1 MFQCDD
7 YDWRVTMLEAIR
19 EVQVPLL
26 AAMLL
31 SACIGKATHLA
42 RDGAAAER
50 FGPTV
55 LFPMVLQVPLALALC
70 AAELI
75 LGFGLIVT
83 AGRFGLSAATPIR
96 IATCLLFVISSC
108 ALLELRAT
116 RPSVGCGCFGDLS
129 RTPVSIRTLAR
140 SSLLAVAA
148 LATIHM
154 KSISLPT
161 AGEAL
166 KLIAILCLELVV
178 IGALSPEVGEGL
190 IRLGYSEP
198 CELRDIPAARTLALL
213 RRSKQWRRY
222 RGLITAD
229 KPSDIWRELC
239 WRYVVYP
246 SDYAGRPA
254 DIVFA
259 VYLQQRRPIV
269 HATLVDANTG
279 LALPWQAPQTG
290 VGRQAAGTARRLTLR
305 LTPSGGLAAATAPAA
320 RDIPF
325 SSDVYT
331 ET

>member
-1 MFQCDD
+1 
-7 YDWRVTMLEAIR
+7 MLEAIR
-19 EVQVPLL
+19 EVQIPLL

-31 SACIGKATHLA
+31 SACVGKVTHLA
-42 RDGAAAER
+42 RDGAAAEG
-50 FGPTV
+50 FGPTA

-75 LGFGLIVT
+75 LGLGLILT
-83 AGRFGLSAATPIR
+83 AGSVGHSAATAVR
-96 IATCLLFVISSC
+96 IAACLLFVVSTC
-108 ALLELRAT
+108 ALIELRAT
-116 RPSVGCGCFGDLS
+116 RPGVGCGCFGDLS
-129 RTPVSIRTLAR
+129 SAPVSIRTLAR
-140 SSLLAVAA
+140 SALFALAA
-148 LATIHM
+148 LATIHLQP
-154 KSISLPT
+154 IWLPM
-161 AGEAL
+161 AGNAI
-166 KLIAILCLELVV
+166 KLVAVLCVELAV

-246 SDYAGRPA
+246 SNYAGRPA

-259 VYLQQRRPIV
+259 VYLQQRRPVV
-269 HATLVDANTG
+269 HAALVDANTG
-279 LALPWQAPQTG
+279 LALPWQSPATRA
-290 VGRQAAGTARRLTLR
+290 GRQATGAARRLALQ
-305 LTPSGGLAAATAPAA
+305 LTPSASFAAATTPAA

>member
-1 MFQCDD
+1 
-7 YDWRVTMLEAIR
+7 MLEAIR
-19 EVQVPLL
+19 EVQIPLL

-31 SACIGKATHLA
+31 SACVGKAAYLA
-42 RDGAAAER
+42 RKGGGAAES
-50 FGPTV
+50 FGPTA

-75 LGFGLIVT
+75 LGLGLILT
-83 AGRFGLSAATPIR
+83 AGAVGRSAATPIR
-96 IATCLLFVISSC
+96 IAACLLFIVSSC
-108 ALLELRAT
+108 ALIELRTT
-116 RPSVGCGCFGDLS
+116 RPGVGCGCFGDLS
-129 RTPVSIRTLAR
+129 RAPVSIRTLAR
-140 SSLLAVAA
+140 SALFA
-148 LATIHM
+148 LAAFATIN
-154 KSISLPT
+154 LPQLT
-161 AGEAL
+161 LPKTGTGL
-166 KLIAILCLELVV
+166 KLVAILCIELVV

-222 RGLITAD
+222 SGLITAD

-254 DIVFA
+254 DVVFA
-259 VYLQQRRPIV
+259 VYLQQRRPVV
-269 HATLVDANTG
+269 HAALVDANTG
-279 LALPWQAPQTG
+279 LALPWQSPATAD
-290 VGRQAAGTARRLTLR
+290 GRQAPGTARRLALR
-305 LTPSGGLAAATAPAA
+305 LAPSAGVATATAPTA

-325 SSDVYT
+325 STDVYT